1 MTDIGKRI
9 KARRKQLGYSAEKVA
24 EMVGISP
31 ATMYRYE
38 KNEIANMG
46 TDKLL
51 PIAEALST
59 TPAYLMGWTDE
70 ADRKQMSPLPAN
82 VMRISDMKMH
92 KIPLI
97 GDVAAGTPI
106 IAEQE
111 WEICIDSPIA
121 ADYALRIEGDS
132 MEPLY
137 LNGDIVYIREQPDVD
152 DGQVGVVLTD
162 DSATLKYIYHIP
174 NGLTLLSEN
183 KKYPPMHMTFDEFDT
198 IRILGIVVGYTR
210 MHK

>member
-1 MTDIGKRI
+1 MTKFGEHLRKIR
-9 KARRKQLGYSAEKVA
+9 KARGMSQEELALLLGTSKQV
-24 EMVGISP
+24 IS
-31 ATMYRYE
+31 RYE
-38 KNEIANMG
+38 NGQRSPRISVASEYAQ
-46 TDKLL
+46 KLGI
-51 PIAEALST
+51 PLSELEDD
-59 TPAYLMGWTDE
+59 PYAQQE
-70 ADRKQMSPLPAN
+70 HAAPLPAN